1 MLALFVVVA
10 IVVVAGIAVLVVRD
24 RPLIADDPVGS
35 RSLAWSARDGVS
47 PQDLAEVR
55 FAVALRGYRME
66 EVDRV
71 LDDTRQALAERDTR
85 IADLQRVV
93 AALGGAPVPTAA
105 AADRSPAGAD
115 PEASAPSDA
124 SAPSTPDL
132 STPDLSTPDLST
144 PDLSATA
151 PGTTDPGGLDAAVTT
166 TAPAALDPDPLGTG
180 PVDSADAPTAT
191 ATPTAQFVRESHL

>member
-35 RSLAWSARDGVS
+35 RTLAWSAQDGVS
-47 PQDLAEVR
+47 ARDLAEVR

-71 LDDTRQALAERDTR
+71 LDDTREAMADRDAR

-93 AALGGAPVPTAA
+93 AALGGAPADLAPI
-105 AADRSPAGAD
+105 AADA
-115 PEASAPSDA
+115 ASED
-124 SAPSTPDL
+124 
-132 STPDLSTPDLST
+132 
-144 PDLSATA
+144 
-151 PGTTDPGGLDAAVTT
+151 DAAPADLYDAAPDAPADLYDAASEADTPADAAPVAP
-166 TAPAALDPDPLGTG
+166 APAAP
-180 PVDSADAPTAT
+180 AP
-191 ATPTAQFVRESHL
+191 E